1 MRIIS
6 GLLKG
11 RKINFLINSITRP
24 LKDSVRENIFNIIKH
39 SNLFKISVEKS
50 SVLDLYS
57 GTGSFGIECISRG
70 ATKVI
75 FIEEDKQ
82 ALIQLKKNLNSL
94 SISNKTVIKEG
105 KIENKILSNFKYKFN
120 IFFFDPPF
128 SDKDFLENLRIL
140 KDQNS
145 FHQNHIVIIHR
156 ERKTKD
162 NFKGLIKIILIKE
175 YRRSK
180 IIFGHFV

>member
-24 LKDSVRENIFNIIKH
+24 LKDSVRESIFNIIKH
-39 SNLFKISVEKS
+39 SNLLRMKVEKS
-50 SVLDLYS
+50 IVLDLYS

-75 FIEEDKQ
+75 FIEKDKQ
-82 ALIQLKKNLNSL
+82 ALIQLKKNLDNL
-94 SISNKTVIKEG
+94 SVSNKSIIKEG
-105 KIENKILSNFKYKFN
+105 KIENEILKNFKYKFN

-128 SDKDFLENLRIL
+128 SDKNFLENLRIL
-140 KDQNS
+140 KNQNS
-145 FHQNHIVIIHR
+145 FHKNHIVILHR
-156 ERKTKD
+156 ESKTKD
-162 NFKGLIKIILIKE
+162 NFENLLKIILIKK

-180 IIFGHFV
+180 IIFGYFE